1 MPHANEVLG
10 IQERTARLNFAP
22 CLRARGTRLN
32 EVHVWLARTM
42 WRLI

>member
-1 MPHANEVLG
+1 MPHPNDVFD

-32 EVHVWLARTM
+32 EVHVWLASTI

>member
-1 MPHANEVLG
+1 MPPPNEVLG

-22 CLRARGTRLN
+22 CPRARGARQN
-32 EVHVWLARTM
+32 EIDVWLARKI